1 MTRRRRGEGVA
12 GALAVALREAFGDVL
27 PVLER
32 TFAGAGAD
40 IGIHPAVSLTAGDP
54 VEVLARIDRWAVH
67 VELPRSSGTATRR
80 CLVGERQRS
89 FALDQLRWLPRQQEL
104 EATVAAVRAERLT
117 LLPQCA
123 ECGEA
128 NPPEWM
134 HDTAL
139 CSRCAER
146 NHGIVY

>member
-1 MTRRRRGEGVA
+1 MTRRKRVGGVA
-12 GALAVALREAFGDVL
+12 GALAEALREMFGDVL
-27 PVLER
+27 PLLER
-32 TFAGAGAD
+32 TFAGSGAD
-40 IGIHPAVSLTAGDP
+40 VDMHPAGTLTAGDP
-54 VEVLARIDRWAVH
+54 VEVLVRIDRWAVH
-67 VELPRSSGTATRR
+67 VELPTLEWHGHTPV
-80 CLVGERQRS
+80 LVGERRRS

-104 EATVAAVRAERLT
+104 EATVAAVRAERLA
-117 LLPQCA
+117 LFRLCA

-134 HDTAL
+134 HETAL